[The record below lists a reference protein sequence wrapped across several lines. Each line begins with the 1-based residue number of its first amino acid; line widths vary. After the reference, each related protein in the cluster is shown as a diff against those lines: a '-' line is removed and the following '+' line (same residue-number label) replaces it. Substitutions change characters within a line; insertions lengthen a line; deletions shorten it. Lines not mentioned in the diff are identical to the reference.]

1 MGSSP
6 PGPSAAQIKAEK
18 QQDAEDSRTS
28 EEMKKK
34 RQAMYRSNRGRA
46 SLISNEETG
55 VQDKTT
61 LG

>member
-6 PGPSAAQIKAEK
+6 PGPSASQIKAEK
-18 QQDAEDSRTS
+18 RQDAEDSRTS

-46 SLISNEETG
+46 SLISNDETG
-55 VQDKTT
+55 IQSKNT